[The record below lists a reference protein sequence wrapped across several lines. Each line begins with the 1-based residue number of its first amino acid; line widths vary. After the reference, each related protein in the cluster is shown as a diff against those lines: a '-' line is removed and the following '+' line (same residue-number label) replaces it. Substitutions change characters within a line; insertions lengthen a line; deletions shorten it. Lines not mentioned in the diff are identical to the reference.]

1 MFKSISLLTRKSELT
16 REKQKDYRNVVVIQI
31 VIIILGLT
39 LSQFLLEGTQTSAA
53 KLVTTIFSSFG
64 AIYAF
69 LLWDMLR
76 NFTRSVLLVRT
87 YLIILVGIVCTGVL
101 VEFPYY
107 TILEVPD
114 RQIYLMIIHGLL
126 FPIEVTVIAFA
137 IRDIFSSEFL
147 TPDKLWGSACIY
159 LMIGISFGSLY
170 DLICIINPGSMG
182 PDLALGLPNYSECVR
197 YSMCILGGL
206 DPAQPDTTRLIRN
219 ISVIEAVWS
228 NLFVVLIIGKLM
240 GLPKPPKANE
250 TAES

>member
-39 LSQFLLEGTQTSAA
+39 LSQFLLEGTQ
-53 KLVTTIFSSFG
+53 VTTIFSSFG
-64 AIYAF
+64 AVYAF

-76 NFTRSVLLVRT
+76 NFTRSVLLVRI
-87 YLIILVGIVCTGVL
+87 YLAILVSIVCTGVL

-107 TILEVPD
+107 TILEVPN
-114 RQIYLMIIHGLL
+114 RQIYLLIIHGLL

-182 PDLALGLPNYSECVR
+182 
-197 YSMCILGGL
+197 
-206 DPAQPDTTRLIRN
+206 
-219 ISVIEAVWS
+219 AV
-228 NLFVVLIIGKLM
+228 
-240 GLPKPPKANE
+240 
-250 TAES
+250 